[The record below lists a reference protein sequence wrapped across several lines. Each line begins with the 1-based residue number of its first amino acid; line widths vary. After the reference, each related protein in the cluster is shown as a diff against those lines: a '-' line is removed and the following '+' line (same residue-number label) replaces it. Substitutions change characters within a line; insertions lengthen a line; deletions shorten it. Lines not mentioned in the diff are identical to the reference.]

1 MAKKV
6 TKREMYA
13 QILSHTADPAEREF
27 LEHEMEL
34 LDKKNAS
41 GAAKQTP
48 QQKANEDTKSAI
60 LEYMAD
66 KGERMTVSMMLKE
79 VEACEGMSNQ
89 KVSALVRQLKL
100 DGLVEKVEEK
110 GVSYF
115 VLV

>member
-13 QILSHTADPAEREF
+13 QILSHTTDPAEREF

-34 LDKKNAS
+34 LVKKNAN
-41 GAAKQTP
+41 GTAKQTP